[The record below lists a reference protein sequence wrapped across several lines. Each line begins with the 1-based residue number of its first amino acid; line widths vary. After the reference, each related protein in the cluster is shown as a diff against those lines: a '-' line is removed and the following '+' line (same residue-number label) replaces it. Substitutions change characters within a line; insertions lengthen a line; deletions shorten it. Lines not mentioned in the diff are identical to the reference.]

1 MTSNHHT
8 TMDVVDSIREM
19 ISVIMIVMELI
30 NQQVVDF
37 IVTSLIINKMTILVE
52 IVVIVR

>member
-1 MTSNHHT
+1 MTLNHHI
-8 TMDVVDSIREM
+8 MDVVDSIREM
-19 ISVIMIVMELI
+19 IFVIMIVMELI

-37 IVTSLIINKMTILVE
+37 IATSPIINKMTISVE